1 MVTVIF
7 SEVDAEIAFQAP
19 DHSRDIEEYQWMVR
33 EFQGDQKNPMPFLGG
48 IPPDSCAVPIG
59 AISPTAERNWS
70 ETRNSRH
77 AWIVSD
83 KKLGSGSDAQVFE
96 VFKSSNWAR
105 CAGKRVRDDE
115 KFQLEYASMSMLEHR
130 HIARY
135 IDIQNMQGPH
145 QMIIMEYCSM
155 GALDKQRRFNEGE
168 IRKIMTQAFSAIAYL
183 HSKNITHRDIKPAN
197 ILIRSLE
204 PLEIAVSDFGSSK
217 QGESPMETLVGTY
230 YYMAPEV
237 MLLGEPDEPSGS
249 NTRYN
254 NKSDIWSLGVTAI
267 QLIRGQL
274 PMLKDQG
281 DFDMRYPVEMSKSCR
296 NFLLPLQNRD
306 FAHLISKMLSWYPED
321 RPTAAEC
328 FERASAMSRGS
339 VADFWARSYDSAL
352 GGEGGDL
359 ASTIRP
365 VKRQASDFDSAAMP
379 RARMMVDTAAWSS
392 SQGLSDL
399 LERGLNEVDGHR
411 IEPAAGEDDV
421 WATESEDFEEDE
433 SFSDDSESFG
443 DTDECRSALT
453 SSF

>member
-1 MVTVIF
+1 
-7 SEVDAEIAFQAP
+7 
-19 DHSRDIEEYQWMVR
+19 MVR
-33 EFQGDQKNPMPFLGG
+33 EFQGDQTNPMPSLGG
-48 IPPDSCAVPIG
+48 IPPDGRAVPIG

-70 ETRNSRH
+70 EPRNGCYS
-77 AWIVSD
+77 WIVSD
-83 KKLGSGSDAQVFE
+83 KKLGAGSDAQVFE

-135 IDIQNMQGPH
+135 IDIQEMQGAH

-155 GALDKQRRFNEGE
+155 GSLDKQRRFNEGE
-168 IRKIMTQAFSAIAYL
+168 IIRIMTQAFSAIAYL

-217 QGESPMETLVGTY
+217 HGKSPMETLVGTY

-237 MLLGEPDEPSGS
+237 MLLGEPDEPSGAK
-249 NTRYN
+249 TRYN

-281 DFDMRYPVEMSKSCR
+281 DFDLRYPMEMSKSCR
-296 NFLLPLQNRD
+296 NFLSPLQNRG
-306 FAHLISKMLSWYPED
+306 FAHSISKMLSWYPED

-328 FERASAMSRGS
+328 FERASAMSRS
-339 VADFWARSYDSAL
+339 NVADFWARSYDSAL
-352 GGEGGDL
+352 GGEGADL
-359 ASTIRP
+359 VSTIRP
-365 VKRQASDFDSAAMP
+365 VSRQASDFDSAAMP
-379 RARMMVDTAAWSS
+379 RANMIVDQATWGS
-392 SQGLSDL
+392 SQGFSDL
-399 LERGLNEVDGHR
+399 LGRGLNEFDGHR
-411 IEPAAGEDDV
+411 IEPGVGENDA
-421 WATESEDFEEDE
+421 WATESEGFEEDE

-443 DTDECRSALT
+443 DTDDCRSA
-453 SSF
+453 